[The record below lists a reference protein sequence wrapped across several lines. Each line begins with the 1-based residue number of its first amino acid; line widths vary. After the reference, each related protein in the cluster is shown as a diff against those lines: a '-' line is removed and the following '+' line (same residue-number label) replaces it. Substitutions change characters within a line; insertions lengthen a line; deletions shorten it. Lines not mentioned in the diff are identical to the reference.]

1 MWHSGGVSEQP
12 QPGRPLARLARETT
26 RDNPWP
32 LRLLAQKMEGYIGRL
47 DPLWIEAQI
56 VQYNERPG
64 TRMSFLT
71 VRDLESEASMDVTAF
86 GNVIAACGTIHAGA
100 RVVVQV
106 RPRFWVR
113 SGRFNL
119 EAKEIHL
126 LGTGD
131 LLAQIE
137 QLRARLQA
145 EGLFNAE
152 RKRPLPFLP
161 NCIGLIC
168 GRAAKAKDDV
178 LVNATARWPGAR
190 FEIREVEVQG
200 QYAVGAV
207 TRALAELDQL
217 PHVDVIVVARGGG
230 SVEDLLPFSDEQLV
244 RAAAATH
251 TPVVS
256 AIGHEGD
263 APLLDF
269 VADLRASTPTD
280 AARKVVPDL
289 TQEKAGLEHARQALR
304 ERFSRRLRLERERLE
319 MLTQRPV
326 FASPAAS
333 LQSHR
338 AGLEHARTQL
348 RHRVGLRLSAERTG
362 LAKAHA
368 TLRAVSPQA
377 TLERGY
383 SILKAPAVGVLT
395 DAAAVKKG
403 AILEATLARG
413 SMIVTV
419 FGTNPGSA
427 HTCETDPTNGGDG

>member
-1 MWHSGGVSEQP
+1 MWHSVKVSEQP
-12 QPGRPLARLARETT
+12 RPPRPLARLARETT

-32 LRLLAQKMEGYIGRL
+32 LRLLAQKMEAYIGRL
-47 DPLWIEAQI
+47 DTLWVEAQV

-71 VRDLESEASMDVTAF
+71 VRDLESEASMDLTAF
-86 GNVIAACGTIHAGA
+86 GNVIAGAPGLRAGA
-100 RVVVQV
+100 RVVAQV

-145 EGLFNAE
+145 EGLFDLE

-161 NCIGLIC
+161 GCIGLIC

-217 PHVDVIVVARGGG
+217 PHVDVIIVARGGG
-230 SVEDLLPFSDEQLV
+230 SVEDLLPFSDERLV

-289 TQEKAGLEHARQALR
+289 EQEKLGLARAREALR
-304 ERFSRRLRLERERLE
+304 ERVGARLELERERLQ
-319 MLTQRPV
+319 LITQRPV
-326 FASPAAS
+326 LASPAAS
-333 LQSHR
+333 LQSH
-338 AGLEHARTQL
+338 ASALEQLRTRL
-348 RHRVGLRLSAERTG
+348 RHRFSTRLSEERTA
-362 LAKAHA
+362 LAQARA
-368 TLRAVSPQA
+368 SLRAMSPQA

-383 SILKAPAVGVLT
+383 AILKAPGVGPVT
-395 DAAAVKKG
+395 DAATVKKG
-403 AILEATLARG
+403 SILEATLARG

-419 FGTNPGSA
+419 FGTNPGASGA
-427 HTCETDPTNGGDG
+427 PTDE